1 MPYHALACTRLL
13 LAALVRRLLGGAAG
27 GGPCA
32 GTWRTSGL
40 AAEVRIRRDEA
51 GVPHVFAETL
61 SDLGFGLGVATAQ
74 DRLWQMETM
83 RRLVFGRLAE
93 LAGDRKLDGIGLHMA
108 GPSILA
114 LDQFYRSLRMQATA
128 QEELALLGEESRLL
142 LDGFARGV
150 NAWVG
155 DLRPAGYPPEFL
167 LAGVD
172 PTPWRPEDS
181 LAIGK
186 LMGWM
191 LSLAFPAKPILARL
205 AADPAL
211 AWLLPPPRAGRPGI
225 LEDGPLPDA
234 AGPDL
239 LAKRALGFLGPG
251 VGSNSWVLG
260 GDRTASGKPLL
271 CNDPH
276 LVLGRPGVWYP
287 VALTAPDLQ
296 AIGVTLAGVPAVLI
310 GRTPQVAWG
319 MTSVMADDGDYYR
332 ETLNAAGS
340 HYLRDGRW
348 APVEAVEETFR
359 IRGRR
364 EAIQS
369 ALRFVRHEGVLCPL
383 LPGREGEPPTS
394 YRWVGLE
401 AWRGFD
407 GVLGMN
413 RARTLEEFEAALR
426 EFALPAQNVVAAD
439 TRGSFGYFCAG
450 RFPRRGGGP
459 GTPSV
464 LNGSDPRHAWG
475 GYLSWDEQPRR
486 VNPAASFIV
495 TANNRVAEDLPA
507 TLAAGF
513 WEPGYRASRI
523 ASLLGQCRDA
533 RLPDM
538 ARIQSD
544 VRSLQAAAVVAGL
557 VRPAAVRLAD
567 PRAARAADLLL
578 GWNSELRADSAAAL
592 LYHLFYQELLHRA
605 IRPAVERRAPGLSD
619 RYLGLMHLAIP
630 AVDAALLS
638 GEPACFPDG
647 TLPVVEQAL
656 SAAWEA
662 AATRLGPDPA
672 VWRWGDLHPL
682 TFRHFFGRGR
692 GAAARLL
699 AWLFRLNRGPFPRP
713 GDGMT
718 VNLGA
723 FLLTGPFAVEV
734 GPSYRQLIDLGAP
747 ENSRWIV
754 AGGVSGDPGS
764 RHYADQIPAWL
775 SDGSRPM
782 RFLAKDEDAGGPVLR
797 LVPDGR
803 DDCAVLSRVL

>member
-1 MPYHALACTRLL
+1 MSYHAPACTRLL
-13 LAALVRRLLGGAAG
+13 LATLVRRLLGVAAG
-27 GGPCA
+27 GEPRA
-32 GTWRTSGL
+32 GTWRTSSL

-74 DRLWQMETM
+74 DRLWQMDAM
-83 RRLVFGRLAE
+83 RRLALGRLAE
-93 LAGDRKLDGIGLHMA
+93 AAGDRKLDGVSLHMA

-114 LDQFYRSLRMQATA
+114 VDQFYRSLRMEATVR
-128 QEELALLGEESRLL
+128 EELAILGGESRDL

-155 DLRPAGYPPEFL
+155 GLRPAGYPPEFL

-191 LSLAFPAKPILARL
+191 LSLAFLAKPILAAL

-211 AWLLPPPRAGRPGI
+211 SWLLPPPRAGRPGI
-225 LEDGPLPDA
+225 LEDGPPPDTA
-234 AGPDL
+234 DLDL
-239 LAKRALGFLGPG
+239 LAKRSLGLLGPG

-260 GDRTASGKPLL
+260 GDRTASGKPIL

-276 LVLGRPGVWYP
+276 LLLGLPSLWYP
-287 VALTAPDLQ
+287 VALTAPGLQ
-296 AIGVTLAGVPAVLI
+296 SIGVTLAGVPAILI

-319 MTSVMADDGDYYR
+319 FTAAMADDGDYYR
-332 ETLNAAGS
+332 ETLDTAGS
-340 HYLRDGRW
+340 HYRRDGGW

-364 EAIQS
+364 EAIRS

-401 AWRGFD
+401 PWRGLD
-407 GVLGMN
+407 GIVGMN

-426 EFALPAQNVVAAD
+426 EFALPAQHVVAAD
-439 TRGSFGYFCAG
+439 TQGNFGYFCAG
-450 RFPRRGGGP
+450 RFPRRGWDP
-459 GTPSV
+459 GSPPI
-464 LNGSDPRHAWG
+464 LDGSDPGHAWG

-495 TANNRVAEDLPA
+495 TANNRVADTLPP

-523 ASLLGQCRDA
+523 AFLLGRCRGA
-533 RLPDM
+533 GLSDM
-538 ARIQSD
+538 AAIQAD
-544 VRSLQAAAVVAGL
+544 VHSLQATAIVAEL
-557 VRPAAVRLAD
+557 VRPAAGKLTDR
-567 PRAARAADLLL
+567 RAVRAADLLL
-578 GWNSELRADSAAAL
+578 GWDGEVRADSPAATI
-592 LYHLFYQELLHRA
+592 YHLFYQELLHRA
-605 IRPAVERRAPGLSD
+605 IRPAAEQRAPGLFT
-619 RYLGLMHLAIP
+619 RYLGALHLAVP
-630 AVDAALLS
+630 SVDAALLS

-647 TLPVVEQAL
+647 PLLTVEQAL
-656 SAAWEA
+656 TAAWEA
-662 AATRLGPDPA
+662 ATARLGPDPSA
-672 VWRWGDLHPL
+672 WRWGDLHPL
-682 TFRHFFGRGR
+682 TFQHLLGRGE
-692 GAAARLL
+692 GTAFRLL
-699 AWLFRLNRGPFPRP
+699 AWLFRLNRGPFPRS

-723 FLLTGPFAVEV
+723 FLLTRPFAVEV

-747 ENSRWIV
+747 ECSRWIL
-754 AGGVSGDPGS
+754 AGGVSGDPDS

-775 SDGSRPM
+775 SGGSRPM
-782 RFLAKDEDAGGPVLR
+782 RFLADDEGGGGPVFR

-803 DDCAVLSRVL
+803 GDCADPSRVL